1 MTSNLAVNWWL
12 PGQAVSVSRPLDDDS
27 QERAGSFAFW
37 SLAAFT
43 FVLMIAPQDFV
54 RPLAALR
61 PALVAGALAGI
72 GYLVQRSS
80 GVPRSDEVSIQIL
93 LAIVLLAWAVF
104 TIPMSYWPGGSVST
118 LLDLFIKALAA
129 FWLLAKV
136 VSSRARLRLLMWMLS
151 IFSVPIAL
159 TSIRHYSSGAF
170 LPEAGQRAIGY
181 GQGLASNPN
190 DLALTLDILIPLT
203 LALVFT
209 ARSRRAR
216 TLALMIL
223 LIQTGG
229 VVSTFSRGGFIGL
242 AVVGALT
249 IGWLIER
256 RAVGIFATMG
266 LVALLAMPLLP
277 SAYLERL
284 ATISDYQ
291 SDPTGSAQERWRD
304 MRMAAA
310 FVAQHPLV
318 GAGLGQ
324 DYLALNEMRGP
335 TWKSVHNAYLKY
347 AVELGLPGLAL
358 FVALVAGTIGMAWRV
373 ERKARRR
380 WSPRGGHDWELGAF
394 AHGIR
399 IALLAFAAAAFFYPV
414 AYHFYFFYLAGLTAA
429 LRTIWREPPSATATA
444 RSTLGGGA

>member
-1 MTSNLAVNWWL
+1 
-12 PGQAVSVSRPLDDDS
+12 
-27 QERAGSFAFW
+27 
-37 SLAAFT
+37 
-43 FVLMIAPQDFV
+43 
-54 RPLAALR
+54 
-61 PALVAGALAGI
+61 
-72 GYLVQRSS
+72 
-80 GVPRSDEVSIQIL
+80 
-93 LAIVLLAWAVF
+93 
-104 TIPMSYWPGGSVST
+104 
-118 LLDLFIKALAA
+118 
-129 FWLLAKV
+129 
-136 VSSRARLRLLMWMLS
+136 MLS

-203 LALVFT
+203 LALLFT
-209 ARSRRAR
+209 ARSRRGR
-216 TLALMIL
+216 TLALVIV
-223 LIQTGG
+223 LIQTAG

-242 AVVGALT
+242 AIVGVFA

-256 RAVGIFATMG
+256 RAIGFLATIGIIG
-266 LVALLAMPLLP
+266 VLAVPLLP

-284 ATISDYQ
+284 ATIFDYQ

-310 FVAQHPLV
+310 FVAEHPVV

-347 AVELGLPGLAL
+347 AVELGLPGLMLFLAL
-358 FVALVAGTIGMAWRV
+358 LAGTISTAWRI
-373 ERKARRR
+373 ECRARRR
-380 WSPRGGHDWELGAF
+380 RSRHGGNDSELGAF

-399 IALLAFAAAAFFYPV
+399 IALLAFAGAAFFYPV

-429 LRTIWREPPSATATA
+429 LRTIWKGHPH
-444 RSTLGGGA
+444 TLSEMPA